1 MKDSE
6 KALAI
11 NPYST
16 KARIAKAEALYSMG
30 NFEKALV
37 EFERGWRLRQDPEI
51 KTGLVKCRDVIL
63 NTVGEGVFSNNDLLV
78 QRVIRQMRK
87 QEMEEKKRR
96 DKKTKPKG
104 RDANQLILGKM
115 QKDVEFLED
124 FLKFQSTQTIGQVT
138 NLYNS
143 YKITRSNDF
152 RYYIYILGRILYPVM
167 YD

>member
-1 MKDSE
+1 
-6 KALAI
+6 
-11 NPYST
+11 
-16 KARIAKAEALYSMG
+16 
-30 NFEKALV
+30 
-37 EFERGWRLRQDPEI
+37 
-51 KTGLVKCRDVIL
+51 
-63 NTVGEGVFSNNDLLV
+63 
-78 QRVIRQMRK
+78 
-87 QEMEEKKRR
+87 MEEKKRR